1 MANRLRLDKLL
12 ANMGF
17 GTRSEI
23 KRAVKLGK
31 VTVDGNVARESGQI
45 IEPERHVVQYE
56 GESVVYRDVIYMMMN
71 KPSGVISATEDTRD
85 KTVVDLL
92 KPEDSLLKP
101 FPVGRLDKD
110 TVGLLLLT
118 NDGAL
123 AHELLSPKK
132 HVDKTYEALVLGKV
146 GESDIEAFAMGVTL
160 DDGYMTMP
168 GKLVIEEHSDR
179 QGEPCSFIRL
189 TIREGKFHQV
199 KRMFE
204 AVGKRVLTLKRISMG
219 PLRLD
224 DALEEGQYREL
235 TPEEV
240 SLLKGN
246 RQS

>member
-1 MANRLRLDKLL
+1 MAERMRLDKLL
-12 ANMGF
+12 ANMGY

-31 VTVDGNVARESGQI
+31 VTVDGNVVKDGGRI
-45 IEPERHVVQYE
+45 VEPERNTVQFE
-56 GESVVYRDVIYMMMN
+56 GETVVYRDVIYLMMN
-71 KPSGVISATEDTRD
+71 KPPGVISATEDIRE

-123 AHELLSPKK
+123 AHDLLSPKK
-132 HVDKTYEALVLGKV
+132 HVDKTYEALVFGEV
-146 GESDIEAFAMGVTL
+146 EESDIRAFAEGVSL
-160 DDGYMTMP
+160 DDGYRTMP
-168 GKLVIEEHSDR
+168 SELVIMEHSER
-179 QGEPCSFIRL
+179 QGGRCSFIRL

-204 AVGKRVLTLKRISMG
+204 AVGKRVLTLKRVSMG
-219 PLRLD
+219 PLMLD
-224 DALEEGQYREL
+224 DSLEEGRYREL
-235 TPEEV
+235 TPNEV

>member
-1 MANRLRLDKLL
+1 MADRLRLDKLL
-12 ANMGF
+12 ANMGY

-31 VTVDGNVARESGQI
+31 VTVDGIVARDSGQM
-45 IEPERHVVQYE
+45 IEPEKQSVQYE
-56 GESVVYRDVIYMMMN
+56 GETVVYRDVIYIMMN
-71 KPSGVISATEDTRD
+71 KPPGVISATEDARER
-85 KTVVDLL
+85 TVVDLL
-92 KPEDSLLKP
+92 KPEDKLLKP

-123 AHELLSPKK
+123 AHDLLSPKK
-132 HVDKTYEALVLGKV
+132 HVAKTYEALVLGQV
-146 GESDIEAFAMGVTL
+146 GESDIQAFAKGVML

-168 GKLVIEEHSDR
+168 GELVIIEHPEW
-179 QGEPCSFIRL
+179 QGKACSFIRL

-204 AVGKRVLTLKRISMG
+204 SVGKRVLTLKRVSMG
-219 PLRLD
+219 SLMLD
-224 DALEEGQYREL
+224 HALEEGRYREL
-235 TPEEV
+235 TPDEL
-240 SLLKGN
+240 SQLKGN